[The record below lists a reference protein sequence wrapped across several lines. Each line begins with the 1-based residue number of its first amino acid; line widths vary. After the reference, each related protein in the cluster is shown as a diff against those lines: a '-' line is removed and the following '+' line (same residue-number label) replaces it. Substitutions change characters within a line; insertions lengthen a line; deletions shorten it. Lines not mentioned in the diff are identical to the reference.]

1 MNRKISLG
9 AAVAFVLIAAAVAV
23 CVTMYL
29 SRDTFNRKISNVEQ
43 QEQMYQKIQKIDE
56 VVSDNSLYNVD
67 SETLLN
73 AIGQGVVSG
82 IGDPYAVYYSSSQY
96 QKLLDQQSGDAVGIG
111 VVLQEDSSGD
121 YAAIVQVYS
130 DSPAESAG
138 LRQGDLILEVDGTS
152 TRDLELAQVSDALIG
167 EKGTTV
173 NLTYRRNGSDATV
186 EITRRQYSQSSVT
199 SQVLD
204 GEIGYLRIT
213 SFESNT
219 PSSLNDALNDL
230 QAQEVR
236 GLVFDLRDNAGGDT
250 NSCMEC
256 LDQLLPE
263 GVLGYSRTSDG
274 KRQILATS
282 DSSEVDLPMAVLV
295 NENTAS
301 MAELFAAVVRDYEKG
316 DLVGNTTYGKGV
328 LQTLYPLDDG
338 SAVQLTTAYFD
349 PPASENFDGVGL
361 TPDYEVDLGR
371 DGNNGFLGWRRSIR
385 ESSIGPAFLLDL
397 KSKT

>member
-152 TRDLELAQVSDALIG
+152 IRDLELAQVSDALIG

-219 PSSLNDALNDL
+219 PSLLNDALNDL

-349 PPASENFDGVGL
+349 PPASANFDGVGL
-361 TPDYEVDLGR
+361 TPDYEVNLGR
-371 DGNNGFLGWRRSIR
+371 DQLATMGSLDGDDQLEKAVSVLRSSWI
-385 ESSIGPAFLLDL
+385 
-397 KSKT
+397 

>member
-23 CVTMYL
+23 CVTMFL

-67 SETLLN
+67 GETLLN

-96 QKLLDQQSGDAVGIG
+96 QKLLDQQNGDAVGIG
-111 VVLQEDSSGD
+111 VSLQEDSSGD
-121 YAAIVQVYS
+121 YAVVVQVYQ

-138 LRQGDLILEVDGTS
+138 LRQGDLILAVDGTS
-152 TRDLELAQVSDALIG
+152 TRDLDLAEVTDALIG
-167 EKGTTV
+167 EKGTSV
-173 NLTYRRNGSDATV
+173 SLTYRRNGSDSTV
-186 EITRRQYSQSSVT
+186 EITRRQFSQSSVT
-199 SQVLD
+199 FQVVD
-204 GEIGYLRIT
+204 GDIGYLRIS
-213 SFESNT
+213 SFEEDT
-219 PSSLNDALNDL
+219 PSLFNDALNDL
-230 QAQEVR
+230 QAQQVR
-236 GLVFDLRDNAGGDT
+236 GLVIDLRDNAGGDT

-274 KRQILATS
+274 QRQILATS

-295 NENTAS
+295 NGNTAS
-301 MAELFAAVVRDYEKG
+301 MAELFAVAVRDYEKG

-328 LQTLYPLDDG
+328 LQTLYTLDDG

-371 DGNNGFLGWRRSIR
+371 DQLATMGSLDGDDQLEKAVSVLRSSWI
-385 ESSIGPAFLLDL
+385 
-397 KSKT
+397 

>member
-152 TRDLELAQVSDALIG
+152 TRDAELSPVSDALIG

-204 GEIGYLRIT
+204 GEIGCLRIT

-219 PSSLNDALNDL
+219 PSLLNDALNDL

-301 MAELFAAVVRDYEKG
+301 MAELFAAVVRDYAKG

-371 DGNNGFLGWRRSIR
+371 DQLATMGSLDGDDQLEKAVSVLRSSWI
-385 ESSIGPAFLLDL
+385 
-397 KSKT
+397 

>member
-219 PSSLNDALNDL
+219 PSLLNDALNDL

-349 PPASENFDGVGL
+349 PPAGENFDGVGL

-371 DGNNGFLGWRRSIR
+371 DQLATMGSLDGDDQLEKAVSVLRSSWI
-385 ESSIGPAFLLDL
+385 
-397 KSKT
+397 

>member
-23 CVTMYL
+23 CVTMFL

-67 SETLLN
+67 GETLLN

-96 QKLLDQQSGDAVGIG
+96 QKLLDQQNGDAVGIG
-111 VVLQEDSSGD
+111 VSLQEDSSGD
-121 YAAIVQVYS
+121 YAVVVQVYQ

-138 LRQGDLILEVDGTS
+138 LRQGDLILAVDGTS
-152 TRDLELAQVSDALIG
+152 TRDLDLAEVTDALIG
-167 EKGTTV
+167 EKGTSV
-173 NLTYRRNGSDATV
+173 SLTYRRNGSDSTV
-186 EITRRQYSQSSVT
+186 EITRRQFSQSSVT
-199 SQVLD
+199 FQVVD
-204 GEIGYLRIT
+204 GDIGYLRIS
-213 SFESNT
+213 SFEEDT
-219 PSSLNDALNDL
+219 PFLFNDALNDL
-230 QAQEVR
+230 QAQQVR
-236 GLVFDLRDNAGGDT
+236 GLVIDLRDNAGGDT

-274 KRQILATS
+274 QRQILATS

-295 NENTAS
+295 NGNTAS
-301 MAELFAAVVRDYEKG
+301 MAELFAVAVRDYEKG

-328 LQTLYPLDDG
+328 LQTLYTLDDG

-371 DGNNGFLGWRRSIR
+371 DQLATIGSLDGDDQLEKAVSVLRSSWI
-385 ESSIGPAFLLDL
+385 
-397 KSKT
+397 

>member
-130 DSPAESAG
+130 DSPAESTG

-204 GEIGYLRIT
+204 GEIGCLRIT

-219 PSSLNDALNDL
+219 PSLLNDALNDL

-301 MAELFAAVVRDYEKG
+301 MAELFAAVVRDYAKG

-371 DGNNGFLGWRRSIR
+371 DQLATMGSLDGDDQLEKAVSVLRSSWI
-385 ESSIGPAFLLDL
+385 
-397 KSKT
+397 

>member
-23 CVTMYL
+23 CVTMFL

-152 TRDLELAQVSDALIG
+152 ARDLELAQVSDALIG

-219 PSSLNDALNDL
+219 PSLLNDALNDL

-371 DGNNGFLGWRRSIR
+371 DQLATMGSLDGDDQLEKAVSVLRSSWI
-385 ESSIGPAFLLDL
+385 
-397 KSKT
+397 

>member
-23 CVTMYL
+23 CVTMFL

-67 SETLLN
+67 GETLLN

-96 QKLLDQQSGDAVGIG
+96 QKLLDQQNGDAVGIG
-111 VVLQEDSSGD
+111 VSLQEDSSGD
-121 YAAIVQVYS
+121 YAVVVQVYQ

-138 LRQGDLILEVDGTS
+138 LRQGDLILAVDGTS
-152 TRDLELAQVSDALIG
+152 TRDLDLAEVTDTLIG
-167 EKGTTV
+167 EKGTSV
-173 NLTYRRNGSDATV
+173 SLTYRRNGSDSTV
-186 EITRRQYSQSSVT
+186 EITRRQFSQSSVT
-199 SQVLD
+199 FQVVD
-204 GEIGYLRIT
+204 GDIGYLRIS
-213 SFESNT
+213 SFEEDT
-219 PSSLNDALNDL
+219 PSLFNDALNDL
-230 QAQEVR
+230 QAQQVR
-236 GLVFDLRDNAGGDT
+236 GLVIDLRDNAGGDT

-274 KRQILATS
+274 QRQILATS

-295 NENTAS
+295 NGNTAS
-301 MAELFAAVVRDYEKG
+301 MAELFAVAVRDYEKG

-328 LQTLYPLDDG
+328 LQTLYTLDDG

-371 DGNNGFLGWRRSIR
+371 DQLATIGSLDGDDQLEKAVSVLRSSWI
-385 ESSIGPAFLLDL
+385 
-397 KSKT
+397 

>member
-204 GEIGYLRIT
+204 GEIGCLRIT

-219 PSSLNDALNDL
+219 PSLLNDALNDL

-301 MAELFAAVVRDYEKG
+301 MAELFAAVVRDYAKG

-371 DGNNGFLGWRRSIR
+371 DQLATMGSLDGDDQLEKAVSVLRSSWI
-385 ESSIGPAFLLDL
+385 
-397 KSKT
+397 

>member
-23 CVTMYL
+23 CVTMFL

-152 TRDLELAQVSDALIG
+152 TRDLELAQVSDVLIG

-219 PSSLNDALNDL
+219 PSLLNDALNDL

-371 DGNNGFLGWRRSIR
+371 DQLATMGSLDGDDQLEKAVSVLRSSWI
-385 ESSIGPAFLLDL
+385 
-397 KSKT
+397 

>member
-9 AAVAFVLIAAAVAV
+9 TAVAFVIIAAAVAV
-23 CVTMYL
+23 CVTMFL

-43 QEQMYQKIQKIDE
+43 QEQMYQKIQKIDQ

-111 VVLQEDSSGD
+111 VALQEDTSGD
-121 YAAIVQVYS
+121 YAAVVQVYQ

-138 LRQGDLILEVDGTS
+138 LRQGDLIVEIDGS
-152 TRDLELAQVSDALIG
+152 SVRDMALNQIADTLIG
-167 EKGTTV
+167 DKGTTV
-173 NLTYRRNGSDATV
+173 NLTYRRNGSDSTV
-186 EITRRQYSQSSVT
+186 EITRRQYSQSTVSY
-199 SQVLD
+199 QVVD
-204 GEIGYLRIT
+204 EDIGYVRIS
-213 SFESNT
+213 SFESDT
-219 PSSLNDALNDL
+219 PSQLNDALNHL

-250 NSCMEC
+250 SSCTQC

-263 GVLGYSRTSDG
+263 GVLGYSRTASG
-274 KRQILATS
+274 QRQILATS
-282 DSSEVDLPMAVLV
+282 DDSEIDLPMAVLV
-295 NENTAS
+295 NEDTAS
-301 MAELFAAVVRDYEKG
+301 MAELFAAAIRDYNKG

-349 PPASENFDGVGL
+349 PPASNNFDGVGL

-371 DGNNGFLGWRRSIR
+371 NQLATMGSLDGDDQLAKAVSVLRS
-385 ESSIGPAFLLDL
+385 SWL
-397 KSKT
+397 

>member
-1 MNRKISLG
+1 MNQKISLG

-23 CVTMYL
+23 CVTMFL

-67 SETLLN
+67 GETLLN

-96 QKLLDQQSGDAVGIG
+96 QKLLDQQNGDAVGIG
-111 VVLQEDSSGD
+111 VSLQEDSSGD
-121 YAAIVQVYS
+121 YAVVVQVYQ

-138 LRQGDLILEVDGTS
+138 LRQGDLILAVDGTS
-152 TRDLELAQVSDALIG
+152 TRDLDLAEVTDALIG
-167 EKGTTV
+167 EKGTSV
-173 NLTYRRNGSDATV
+173 SLTYRRNGSDSTV
-186 EITRRQYSQSSVT
+186 EITRRQFSQSSVT
-199 SQVLD
+199 FQVVD
-204 GEIGYLRIT
+204 GDIGYLRIS
-213 SFESNT
+213 SFEEDT
-219 PSSLNDALNDL
+219 PSLFNDALNDL
-230 QAQEVR
+230 QAQQVR
-236 GLVFDLRDNAGGDT
+236 GLVIDLRDNAGGDT

-274 KRQILATS
+274 QRQILATS

-295 NENTAS
+295 NGNTAS
-301 MAELFAAVVRDYEKG
+301 MAELFAVAVRDYEKG

-328 LQTLYPLDDG
+328 LQTLYTLDDG

-371 DGNNGFLGWRRSIR
+371 DQLATIGSLDGDDQLEKAVSVLRSSWI
-385 ESSIGPAFLLDL
+385 
-397 KSKT
+397 